1 MYQKIF
7 QIDHLHFKI
16 FYSKDSLLKLIC
28 THQKKDLIDQQI
40 SLNIAQSSNLK
51 FAKHVQEQLDA
62 YFQRKLKKFD
72 IPYSIEGSAFLKK
85 ALSQIEKIPYGKT
98 KSYKQVANLVK
109 QPSAWRAVG
118 RASGA
123 NPIPIIIPCHRVIKS
138 SGDLGGYSGN
148 GGILFKSYLQ
158 LLEKK

>member
-28 THQKKDLIDQQI
+28 THQKKDLIDPQI
-40 SLNIAQSSNLK
+40 SLNITKSSNLK

-72 IPYSIEGSAFLKK
+72 VPYSIEGSAFFRK
-85 ALSQIEKIPYGKT
+85 ALSQIEKFLMEKLKAT
-98 KSYKQVANLVK
+98 NK
-109 QPSAWRAVG
+109 
-118 RASGA
+118 
-123 NPIPIIIPCHRVIKS
+123 
-138 SGDLGGYSGN
+138 
-148 GGILFKSYLQ
+148 LQ
-158 LLEKK
+158 I

>member
-7 QIDHLHFKI
+7 HIDHFHFKI
-16 FYSKDSLLKLIC
+16 FYSKDSLLRLKFS
-28 THQKKDLIDQQI
+28 HQKKDLISPQI
-40 SLNIAQSSNLK
+40 SLKINQGKNLK

-72 IPYSIEGSAFLKK
+72 IPCTLKGSDFSKK
-85 ALSQIEKIPYGKT
+85 VLARIEKIPYGKT
-98 KSYKQVANLVK
+98 KSYKEIANLVK
-109 QPSAWRAVG
+109 RPSAWRAVG
-118 RASGA
+118 RASGS
-123 NPIPIIIPCHRVIKS
+123 NPIPIVIPCHRVIKS
-138 SGDLGGYSGN
+138 SGDLGGYSGS

>member
-7 QIDHLHFKI
+7 HIDHFHFKI
-16 FYSKDSLLKLIC
+16 LYSKDSLLRLKFS
-28 THQKKDLIDQQI
+28 HQKKDLINPQI
-40 SLNIAQSSNLK
+40 SLKINQGRNLK

-72 IPYSIEGSAFLKK
+72 IPCTIEGSDFLKK
-85 ALSQIEKIPYGKT
+85 VLARIEKIPYGKT
-98 KSYKQVANLVK
+98 KSYKEISNLIK
-109 QPSAWRAVG
+109 RPSAWRAVG

-123 NPIPIIIPCHRVIKS
+123 NPIPIVIPCHRVIKS
-138 SGDLGGYSGN
+138 SGDLGGYSG
-148 GGILFKSYLQ
+148 GGGTLFKSYLQ

>member
-1 MYQKIF
+1 MFPIV
-7 QIDHLHFKI
+7 
-16 FYSKDSLLKLIC
+16 LKAVL
-28 THQKKDLIDQQI
+28 
-40 SLNIAQSSNLK
+40 
-51 FAKHVQEQLDA
+51 F
-62 YFQRKLKKFD
+62 F
-72 IPYSIEGSAFLKK
+72 KK

-148 GGILFKSYLQ
+148 GGVLFKSYLQ